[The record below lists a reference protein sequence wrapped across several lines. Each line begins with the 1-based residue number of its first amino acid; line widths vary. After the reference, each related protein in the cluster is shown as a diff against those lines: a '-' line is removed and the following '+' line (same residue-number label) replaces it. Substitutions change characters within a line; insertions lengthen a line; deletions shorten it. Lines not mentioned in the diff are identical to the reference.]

1 MKWACITDTGLVRV
15 LNEDSYH
22 ISPGDC
28 FFSVADGMGGHRA
41 GEVASQMALQLL
53 KQALDRRLKGGEKA
67 DRALV
72 DSIKEANSALWELAA
87 GKPEWK
93 GMGTTVT
100 ACLKRSGEILIGQVG
115 DSRAYLLRGN
125 WICQLT
131 EDHSLVQELV
141 KNGSITEEE
150 AFTHPRKNILT
161 RALGAGNFLDVD
173 LYRYRVLSGD
183 QLLLCTDGLTRYMR
197 REELLVSINSSPD
210 PDTAVKD
217 LLKKAICA
225 GGADNIT
232 IILVEF

>member
-1 MKWACITDTGLVRV
+1 MKWASITDTGLVRD
-15 LNEDSYH
+15 LNEDSYC
-22 ISPGDC
+22 ISPENS
-28 FFSVADGMGGHRA
+28 FFAVADGMGGHRA

-53 KQALDRRLKGGEKA
+53 KQALDRRLKGGEKP

-72 DSIKEANSALWELAA
+72 DSIKEANGAICRLSA
-87 GKPEWK
+87 GKPEWQ

-100 ACLKRSGEILIGQVG
+100 ACLKRNGEILIGQVG

-125 WICQLT
+125 HISQLT

-150 AFTHPRKNILT
+150 AFTHPRKNVLT
-161 RALGAGNFLDVD
+161 RAIGTGPFLEVD
-173 LYRYRVLSGD
+173 LYHCRVHPGD
-183 QLLLCTDGLTRYMR
+183 LLLLCTDGLTRYMR
-197 REELLVSINSSPD
+197 QEELLASVNSSPD
-210 PDTAVKD
+210 LDTAVGD
-217 LLKKAICA
+217 LLKEATGA

>member
-15 LNEDSYH
+15 LNEDSFC
-22 ISPGDC
+22 ISPEDC
-28 FFSVADGMGGHRA
+28 FFAVADGMGGHQA

-72 DSIKEANSALWELAA
+72 DSIKEANGAIYELSA
-87 GKPEWK
+87 GKPEWQ

-100 ACLKRSGEILIGQVG
+100 ACLKRNVEILIGQVG

-125 WICQLT
+125 RISQLT

-150 AFTHPRKNILT
+150 AFTHPRKNVLT
-161 RALGAGNFLDVD
+161 RAIGTGLFLEVD
-173 LYRYRVLSGD
+173 LYRCKVRPGD
-183 QLLLCTDGLTRYMR
+183 LLLLCTDGLTRYMR
-197 REELLVSINSSPD
+197 QEELLASVNSSTD
-210 PDTAVKD
+210 LDTAVRE
-217 LLKKAICA
+217 LLKKANSA